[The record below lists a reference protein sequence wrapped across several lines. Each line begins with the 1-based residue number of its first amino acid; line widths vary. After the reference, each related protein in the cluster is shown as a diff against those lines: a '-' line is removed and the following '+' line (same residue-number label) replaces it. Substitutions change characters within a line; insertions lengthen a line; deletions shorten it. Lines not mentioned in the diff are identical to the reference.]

1 MRAYLSVQLVILL
14 IAGLIV
20 SGVSRA
26 APPADLDARINAKM
40 KELGVPGMAVS
51 IVEDGKVVVAHG
63 YGVRKLGSNDAV
75 DADTIFPI
83 GSVSKAFTSAALA
96 VLVDQGKI
104 GWDDK
109 VIDHLPDFRMY
120 DAWVTREMTIRDLL
134 VHRSG
139 LGLGAG
145 DLMFVPRTSRSRA
158 DTVHAL
164 RYIKPAT
171 SFRSGYAYDNVLY
184 VVAGQL
190 IEAVTGQDW
199 EHFVRENVFKPAG
212 MSHSTSDTES
222 RFANANRVHPHAR
235 LDGAI
240 HGMGHQE
247 MLDETQSLVAT
258 SVAPAGGVAS
268 SANDMARWIQVQLA
282 HGAAPG
288 ADDAAPRIFSE
299 AQSKEMWEPQVL
311 MPISPYPGT
320 LADATPQFSAY
331 ALGWDVQDYRG
342 VKVLQH
348 GGAVFGAQ
356 ALIALVPGRNLG
368 IALEINCEDSV
379 VMVGL
384 LNELL
389 DHYLGEPKRD
399 WIGDF
404 ATFKKNRMEAG
415 VKALDESKSGKVN
428 SKPSLPLA
436 GYAGIYVDPWYGQIR
451 IDRKKDGLHI
461 DFTVSPGMAGKLEYY
476 QYDTFRTRWDDRTL
490 EPAYVT
496 FALDGEGK
504 VARITMKAVS
514 PLADFS
520 YDYQDLDFSPVS
532 ARDP

>member
-1 MRAYLSVQLVILL
+1 MRQCLRGLHVIPV
-14 IAGLIV
+14 IAGLLF
-20 SGVSRA
+20 SGVSLA
-26 APPADLDARINAKM
+26 APPVDLDARINAKM
-40 KELGVPGMAVS
+40 QELGVPGMAVS
-51 IVEDGKVVVAHG
+51 IVEDGRVVLARG

-75 DADTIFPI
+75 DAETIFPI

-96 VLVDQGKI
+96 VLVDEGKI

-145 DLMFVPRTSRSRA
+145 DLLFVPRTSRSRA

-190 IEAVTGQDW
+190 IEAVSGQDW
-199 EHFVRENVFKPAG
+199 EHFVAEHLFKPAG
-212 MSHSTSDTES
+212 MTDSTSDTET
-222 RFANANRVHPHAR
+222 RFATANRVHPHAR
-235 LDGAI
+235 LDGKI
-240 HGMGHQE
+240 RGMGHQE
-247 MLDETQSLVAT
+247 MLDETQSLIAT

-268 SANDMARWIQVQLA
+268 SANDMARWIQVQLS

-288 ADDAAPRIFSE
+288 VTQDAPRVFSE
-299 AQSKEMWEPQVL
+299 AQAKEMWEPQV
-311 MPISPYPGT
+311 PVAISNYPQP

-331 ALGWDVQDYRG
+331 ALGWDVTDYRG
-342 VKVLQH
+342 VKILKH

-356 ALIALVPGRNLG
+356 ALIALVPSRNLG
-368 IALEINCEDSV
+368 FAFEINCEDSV

-389 DHYLGEPKRD
+389 DHYLGEPERD

-404 ATFKKNRMEAG
+404 ATFKKNRMAAG
-415 VKALDESKSGKVN
+415 VKALEGSQAEKVKSR
-428 SKPSLPLA
+428 PSLPLA
-436 GYAGIYVDPWYGQIR
+436 GYAGSYADPWYGQIR
-451 IDRKKDGLHI
+451 IGNKKDGLHI
-461 DFTVSPGMAGKLEYY
+461 DFTVSPGMTGLLEHY

-496 FALDGEGK
+496 FALDAEGK
-504 VARITMKAVS
+504 VARVTMKAVS

-520 YDYQDLDFSPVS
+520 YDYQDLDFKPVS
-532 ARDP
+532 PSAH